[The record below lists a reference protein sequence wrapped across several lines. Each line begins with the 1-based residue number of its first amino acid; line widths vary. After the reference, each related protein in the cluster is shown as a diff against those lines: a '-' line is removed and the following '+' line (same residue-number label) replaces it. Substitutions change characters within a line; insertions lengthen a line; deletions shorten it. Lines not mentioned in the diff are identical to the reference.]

1 MPYGQ
6 CLKVKKQP
14 GATVKSR
21 GVPHFKSSSLQ
32 GKKEQTNYDV
42 NPQ

>member
-1 MPYGQ
+1 MLYGQ
-6 CLKVKKQP
+6 CLIVKKQP

-32 GKKEQTNYDV
+32 GKKSKLIMM
-42 NPQ
+42 